1 MCADEN
7 IGFVAA
13 LDHVTTRTG
22 EQQVFQNI
30 CKFFIYFDKVKNIY
44 LSVIYLIYI
53 YMCVC

>member
-13 LDHVTTRTG
+13 LDHVTTITG
-22 EQQVFQNI
+22 ERQVFQNI

-44 LSVIYLIYI
+44 LSVIHVIYI
-53 YMCVC
+53 YIS